1 MTLQE
6 IKALRATCRA
16 KLEDL
21 LGRTS
26 SREMSTEENQMFTDL
41 KAEGERLASL
51 ESRYAVLESFD
62 KPVTPSIVRTPIVTP
77 NANAAKLK
85 ALDLAFRTGRFE
97 DGKQATDVPLQIL
110 QSPVDAAS
118 AAAVPTDMAFMD
130 ATGTFDV
137 AAALGVTEYN
147 RPGSNPL
154 KITIQGAATAATTYV
169 EGTAPTESAIPTF
182 KDVTLDGARY
192 QNLTKISLESINNV
206 SFNVVQAVTRALVT
220 GQLEKQNIDFG
231 AALKAACAA
240 NTHCLVDSG
249 TNDAYY
255 TLAALISKHPAI
267 FQGPNNKFLLSSVDL
282 LACLNARDDQNRP
295 LLDFTAG
302 TLLGKPFVVSEDVDR
317 VYYGNWSFGGFRSRT
332 PLFVSVLKELYAQ
345 SGHVGYSAYQW
356 ADWAF
361 YASLTTLTKQ
371 PVLFSHLGAAGA

>member
-1 MTLQE
+1 MTLAE
-6 IKALRATCRA
+6 IRVMRQTCRA

-21 LGRTS
+21 IGRTS

-41 KAEGERLASL
+41 KVEGERLAGL

-62 KPVTPSIVRTPIVTP
+62 KPSTEPTVRRPIVAP
-77 NANAAKLK
+77 SGNEAKLK
-85 ALDLAFRTGRFE
+85 ALDFAFRNGHFQ
-97 DGKQATDVPLQIL
+97 DGKQAADVPLQIQ

-118 AAAVPTDMAFMD
+118 AGAVPTDFAFVD

-192 QNLTKISLESINNV
+192 QNLTKVSLESINNV
-206 SFNVVQAVTRALVT
+206 SFNVVNAVTRALVT
-220 GQLEKQNIDFG
+220 GQLEKQNTDFG
-231 AALKAACAA
+231 TALKAACAA
-240 NTHCLVDSG
+240 NTHCSVDSG

-255 TLAALISKHPAI
+255 TLAALISKLPAI
-267 FQGPNNKFLLSSVDL
+267 FQGRNNKFLLSSADL
-282 LACLNARDDQNRP
+282 LSCLNARDDQNRP
-295 LLDFTAG
+295 LLDFSAG
-302 TLLGKPFVVSEDVDR
+302 TLLGKPFVLSEDVDR
-317 VYYGNWSFGGFRSRT
+317 VYFGNWSFGGFRSRT
-332 PLFVSVLKELYAQ
+332 PLFVSVLRELYAQ

-356 ADWAF
+356 ADFAY
-361 YASLTTLTKQ
+361 YAELTTLTKQ
-371 PVLFSHLGAAGA
+371 PVLFSHLGTAGA

>member
-1 MTLQE
+1 MQLAE
-6 IKALRATCRA
+6 IRTMRQTCRA
-16 KLEDL
+16 KVEDL
-21 LGRTS
+21 LSRTA
-26 SREMSTEENQMFTDL
+26 SRELSTEENQMFTDL

-62 KPVTPSIVRTPIVTP
+62 KSVTPSIVRTPIVAP
-77 NANAAKLK
+77 NANVAKLK
-85 ALDLAFRTGRFE
+85 ALDFAFRNGRFE
-97 DGKQATDVPLQIL
+97 DGKQAADVPLQIQ

-118 AAAVPTDMAFMD
+118 AAAVATDFAFVD

-154 KITIQGAATAATTYV
+154 KITIQGAATAATTFV

-182 KDVTLDGARY
+182 KDVTLDGKRS

-206 SFNVVQAVTRALVT
+206 SFNVVQAVTRSLVT
-220 GQLEKQNIDFG
+220 GQLEKQNADFG
-231 AALKAACAA
+231 AALKTACAA

-255 TLAALISKHPAI
+255 TLAALISKLPAI
-267 FQGPNNKFLLSSVDL
+267 FQGPNNKFLLPAADL

-295 LLDFTAG
+295 LLDFSAG
-302 TLLGKPFVVSEDVDR
+302 TLLGKPYVVSEDVDR
-317 VYYGNWSFGGFRSRT
+317 VYFGNWSFGGYRSRT
-332 PLFVSVLKELYAQ
+332 PLFVSVLRELYAQ
-345 SGHVGYSAYQW
+345 QGHVGYSAYQW
-356 ADWAF
+356 SDFAF
-361 YASLTTLTKQ
+361 YAELTTLTKQ
-371 PVLFSHLGAAGA
+371 PVLFSHLGASGA